1 MPDDSLFFCDE
12 PQRDEETIEVTAS
25 VLLPPAADPHPP
37 VMTDFDWLDRTE
49 SNGLLH
55 AFEVRVARVR

>member
-1 MPDDSLFFCDE
+1 MPDDNPIFCSE

-25 VLLPPAADPHPP
+25 AVRPAATNLFPP

-55 AFEVRVARVR
+55 PFEVRAAR